1 MLDYIKDCIPDERKR
16 LSTFSYD
23 IHSNITRSSDVLHMP
38 KGNTTRF
45 GNNTLSFDSAKLWN
59 KFYLNC

>member
-16 LSTFSYD
+16 LFTFSYD

-45 GNNTLSFDSAKLWN
+45 GNNTLSFDSAKL
-59 KFYLNC
+59 